1 MGYQAVESGW
11 YLLRP
16 DLNELIRGPGQHALW
31 SQACTCTV
39 QLSLDHH
46 AVHLTGQGKAVIRS
60 LRRCW
65 MISRGRLLSV
75 PIHPVSLTKMR
86 AMMMMMMMMMAMILL
101 IKNVSKMVVNGE

>member
-1 MGYQAVESGW
+1 MESGW

-31 SQACTCTV
+31 SQACTAPAQCNYPKTTT
-39 QLSLDHH
+39 
-46 AVHLTGQGKAVIRS
+46 VHLTGQGKAVIRS

>member
-16 DLNELIRGPGQHALW
+16 DLNELIRGPGQQHSGLRHALHLA
-31 SQACTCTV
+31 QCNYPKTTT
-39 QLSLDHH
+39 
-46 AVHLTGQGKAVIRS
+46 VHLTGQGKAVIRS

-86 AMMMMMMMMMAMILL
+86 AMMMMMMMAMILL
-101 IKNVSKMVVNGE
+101 IHGVSKMIVTGE